1 MGNGETA
8 KTTDLDALAAH
19 EGIFDGLEN
28 RFDSLLRI
36 PLGQLV
42 KTFGKLFNQIGS
54 GHTNGNLQ

>member
-1 MGNGETA
+1 MLKA
-8 KTTDLDALAAH
+8 KNLDALAAYQRV
-19 EGIFDGLEN
+19 FDGLEN